1 MTSPNGSLD
10 LLRMLLVD
18 GTAFSVDRM
27 YDGSGIAVGL
37 GVTVAYRTG
46 RRSGNGSASRVS
58 TRLQVA
64 RPTLEGSRMAGG
76 PSSRARTSGCM
87 PTRLA
92 TCRGY

>member
-37 GVTVAYRTG
+37 GVTVAYR
-46 RRSGNGSASRVS
+46 
-58 TRLQVA
+58 
-64 RPTLEGSRMAGG
+64 
-76 PSSRARTSGCM
+76 
-87 PTRLA
+87 
-92 TCRGY
+92 